1 MENNLFFSS
10 MVVCSRDLE
19 SVLNQFCE
27 KYNDA
32 VYLINKPLLIKNAE
46 YQGGNMVLIVP
57 KHKLLFVEQ
66 DDSQTNFEDFK
77 EDFCEDLGY
86 ISNKYNYQSDLGRPR
101 VWKEKYFSD
110 IKYNDLIHNI
120 DTLDKF
126 EKFLSVYKLCNREE
140 YRKQKFI
147 CSLAIGSINDIDKI
161 GGDYPDTVLDTV
173 KKNIIL
179 FDGKQTSFIYDN
191 DKSQKEYYIQGL
203 AGTGKTELLL
213 NKLKD
218 LYISD
223 NNSKI
228 VFTCFS
234 TILADSMRKRVPDF
248 FNFMKVEE
256 QIKWDER
263 LWVMRSWGS
272 KSSPNSGLY
281 SYICNEYSIP
291 FRAFSAYNKIDFDF
305 VCKEALEY
313 INLIDNKDFKECFD
327 YVLIDESQDFP
338 ESFFELCGKVTKNKI
353 YVAGDVFQNIY
364 DRNIGRESYSLLL
377 NKCYRTDP
385 KTLMFA
391 HSLGLGLYEKPVI
404 RWLSNK
410 DWENCGYEIQGE
422 SNNRITL
429 TRKPLNRFDDLD
441 QNIINTDIRRCNV
454 NDYGDLKNTIINII
468 DDIKNSNPTVEASD
482 ISIIFAEN
490 HLRKMHYEIIDNLA
504 FDLYFK
510 YNWKINKGYET
521 KQQIPDSLMISSKNY
536 IKGLEYP
543 FVICI
548 APQKISNDIFERNS
562 LYMILTRSFI
572 TSYFIMN
579 NDDNLYD
586 LYSKASD
593 EINKFGK
600 MNLRKPDEE
609 EIQSSERNLSI
620 NAEKTIM
627 DNNFLKDLIMEFG
640 ENAGIKSLEELNE
653 IMRLVDKQI
662 LANPSLKD
670 DTTALKTKIKNLV
683 DFFRN

>member
-1 MENNLFFSS
+1 MGNNLFFSS
-10 MVVCSRDLE
+10 IVCSHDLE
-19 SVLNQFCE
+19 NVLNQFCE

-46 YQGGNMVLIVP
+46 YQGSNMVLIVP

-66 DDSQTNFEDFK
+66 DDSKTNFEDFK

-110 IKYNDLIHNI
+110 IKYNDLIHNV

-126 EKFLSVYKLCNREE
+126 EIFLSRYKLSNREE

-161 GGDYPDTVLDTV
+161 GGEYPDTVLDTV

-191 DKSQKEYYIQGL
+191 DTSQKEYYIQGL

-281 SYICNEYSIP
+281 SYICNKYSIP
-291 FRAFSAYNKIDFDF
+291 FRAFSSYNKIDFDF

-313 INLIDNKDFKECFD
+313 INSIDNKDFKECFD
-327 YVLIDESQDFP
+327 YILIDESQDFP
-338 ESFFELCGKVTKNKI
+338 ESFFELCVKVTKNKI

-391 HSLGLGLYEKPVI
+391 HSLGMGLYEKPVI
-404 RWLSNK
+404 RWLSKK
-410 DWENCGYEIQGE
+410 DWENCGYEIQEE

-429 TRKPLNRFDDLD
+429 TRRPLNRFDDLD

-454 NDYGDLKNTIINII
+454 NDYKDLKNTIINII

-490 HLRKMHYEIIDNLA
+490 HLKRGHYSIIDNLA
-504 FDLYFK
+504 FDLYNRYK
-510 YNWKINKGYET
+510 WKINKGYET
-521 KQQIPDSLMISSKNY
+521 KQQAPDSLMISSKNY

-543 FVICI
+543 FVICV

-579 NDDNLYD
+579 NDDDLYD
-586 LYSKASD
+586 LYNKASD

-600 MNLRKPDEE
+600 MNLRIPNEE
-609 EIQSSERNLSI
+609 EIQASERNLSI
-620 NAEKTIM
+620 NAEKTII
-627 DNNFLKDLIMEFG
+627 DNSFIRDTIINFG
-640 ENAGIKSLEELNE
+640 EEAGIKSLDDLNE
-653 IMRLVDKQI
+653 IMRLIDKQI
-662 LANPSLKD
+662 LSNPTLKSD
-670 DTTALKTKIKNLV
+670 INALKTKIKKLV
-683 DFFRN
+683 DFYSD